1 MFSFG
6 LLNVGRWSSAQFSS
20 LPVANQPSMTGRQ
33 VSGLSPAKVGD
44 CSSTGDDEMGRGRIS
59 QESDRRVQESG
70 TLGAGTSQI
79 IILYIWTHGSFP
91 QPQLST
97 VPSLSAEPGR
107 LKRRKSSLAGRV
119 PIAIS

>member
-6 LLNVGRWSSAQFSS
+6 LLNVGRWFVRSEFSS

-44 CSSTGDDEMGRGRIS
+44 CLSTGDDEMGRGRIS
-59 QESDRRVQESG
+59 QESDRRGQESG

-79 IILYIWTHGSFP
+79 IILYILDTWVLPSAAAVNCSFP
-91 QPQLST
+91 
-97 VPSLSAEPGR
+97 R
-107 LKRRKSSLAGRV
+107 LKGRKSSLAGRV